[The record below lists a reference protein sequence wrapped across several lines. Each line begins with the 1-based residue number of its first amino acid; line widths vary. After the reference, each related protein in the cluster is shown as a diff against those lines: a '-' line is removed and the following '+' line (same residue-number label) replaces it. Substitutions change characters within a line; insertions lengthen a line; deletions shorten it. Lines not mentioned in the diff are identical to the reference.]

1 MSTKTFKEKLD
12 LLKKKHISSHPD
24 ALNTIFQWEEKL
36 IRLNAKA
43 EWLQHPNTRELLAI
57 AVEQLNSINL
67 VLKDTED
74 LTEADRVKYFQL
86 KKAHIAY
93 LSLLSSDPKSEMAS
107 IEKLIDY
114 ELKTEDYE

>member
-12 LLKKKHISSHPD
+12 LLKKKHLSSHPD
-24 ALNTIFQWEEKL
+24 AMDAIFKWEEKL
-36 IRLNAKA
+36 IRLNAQD

-67 VLKDTED
+67 ILKDTED
-74 LTEADRVKYFQL
+74 LTEAERVKYFQL
-86 KKAHIAY
+86 KKAHLVY
-93 LSLLSSDPKSEMAS
+93 LSLLSSNPKNEMAS
-107 IEKLIDY
+107 IESIIDY